1 MFEIEEFLTYL
12 FVMADDF
19 CNAHSIT
26 KNRRGN
32 PMSLYPSEIIALA
45 LFSQWDR
52 FRGERDFHRYA
63 RRHFLH
69 LFPTIPTQG
78 QFNRLIRAHREVI
91 IQFFQHL
98 VTLLEARNCIYE
110 SLDATA
116 VPTRDSKRRGE
127 GWLWLHTDIGYSN
140 RRGWFEG
147 FKLLCATHPE
157 GICTGWG
164 YGSASAKDQ
173 PLIDTFLA
181 ARHALHPDLPSVGKP
196 ARGPYLCD
204 RGAEGKAW
212 HAAWWNAFGVVV
224 MNPPKRNSKRPW
236 PKTVRKWLAS
246 HRQIIETVFNKL
258 FHTFRLEDDRPHS
271 LDGFHARLA
280 AKFAM
285 YNFAIWMN
293 KLCNRPNLAFAELI
307 AW

>member
-1 MFEIEEFLTYL
+1 MFDKDEFLTYL

-19 CNAHSIT
+19 CIQNGID

-32 PMSLYPSEIIALA
+32 PMSLYPSEIITLA
-45 LFSQWDR
+45 LFSQWDH
-52 FRGERDFHRYA
+52 FQGERDFHRYA
-63 RRHFLH
+63 CLHLRH

-78 QFNRLIRAHREVI
+78 QFNRLVRAQREEI
-91 IQFFQHL
+91 TRFFLYL
-98 VTLLEARNCIYE
+98 VTLLDARNGPYE

-116 VPTRDSKRRGE
+116 VPTRDSKRRGD
-127 GWLWLHTDIGYSN
+127 GWLWDLTDIGYSN

-157 GICTGWG
+157 GIFTG
-164 YGSASAKDQ
+164 YGYGPASAKDQ

-181 ARHALHPDLPSVGKP
+181 ARHTPQPGLTSVGKP
-196 ARGPYLCD
+196 ARGPYLAD

-212 HAAWWNAFGVVV
+212 HEAWREFFGVEVL
-224 MNPPKRNSKRPW
+224 NPPKRNSKHPW

-246 HRQIIETVFNKL
+246 HRQIIETVFDKL
-258 FHTFRLEDDRPHS
+258 FHTFRLENERPHAW
-271 LDGFHARLA
+271 DGFHARLA

-285 YNFAIWMN
+285 HNFAIWMN